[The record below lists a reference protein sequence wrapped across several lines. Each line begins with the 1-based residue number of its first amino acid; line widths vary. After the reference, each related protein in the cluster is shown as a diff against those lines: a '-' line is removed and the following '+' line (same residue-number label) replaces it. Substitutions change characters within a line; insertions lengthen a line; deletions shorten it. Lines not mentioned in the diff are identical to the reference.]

1 MLFAKEIQDKINE
14 ETRDSVILNIKKN
27 CASNDGGAEIN
38 PFDVFIQFDDP
49 QNDFQLRIMDL
60 EPAL

>member
-49 QNDFQLRIMDL
+49 QNDF
-60 EPAL
+60 